1 VHGYRVMTASDGIEA
16 IALYAQHQQEIG
28 VVLMDMMMP
37 NLDSIAVVRAL
48 RKFNPQ
54 VQIIAMS
61 GLATSDVVTKTID
74 EGVKAFLPKPFTAT
88 ELLTAISNLCVSE

>member
-1 VHGYRVMTASDGIEA
+1 MTSSDGIEV
-16 IALYAQHQQEIG
+16 IALYAQHKQEIG

-37 NLDSIAVVRAL
+37 NMDSISIVRTL
-48 RKFNPQ
+48 HKFNPQ

-61 GLATSDVVTKTID
+61 GLATSDVVARTIE

-88 ELLTAISNLCVSE
+88 ELLKTISNLCVDDKLE